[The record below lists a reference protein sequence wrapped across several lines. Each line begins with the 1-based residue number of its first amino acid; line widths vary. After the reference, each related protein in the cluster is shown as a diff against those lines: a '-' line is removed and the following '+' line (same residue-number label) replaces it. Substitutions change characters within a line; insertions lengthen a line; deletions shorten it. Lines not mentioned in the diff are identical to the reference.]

1 MSTPLTDRVEQVTQK
16 EAMARIGRLVRES
29 AQARNRAMAEFER
42 RMRELW
48 GVDIRAARLA
58 PPTLTGGERDTRCV
72 SSVKSTY
79 VVKDGKLC
87 EQLVRHPK
95 NGQFA
100 FIDQLTFVLDKKSF
114 ARLFEQQNEQ
124 VDDEGIVINAA
135 FWLREIF
142 GFTISHNREKS
153 ANFYSSSY
161 NIGNHEISYG
171 LVCIGGGLN
180 QSNENT
186 ICIELTATGLQ
197 AALNGWEHRLYRFS
211 QMQEVTGFRYT
222 RVDLAVD
229 FLSGEYTV
237 DDALKAYYSGNFNN
251 SIVPPRIRKEGD
263 DWDNP
268 TQNGRTLYIGT
279 RESSRL
285 LRFYEKGKQLGDK
298 CSPWVRAELEMRNRD
313 LIIPLDIVIHAG
325 DYYFAQYP
333 ELGRIYQTIFS
344 KQTEVSRKV
353 QSNKIKQRIMQ
364 MNVEHVIKY
373 LRQQASR
380 AINYLIEEGKT
391 DSQIIGLFDLNAPM
405 PKKVHPGQYFA
416 QLLNID
422 YISDKFSQPVCGYD
436 GALPWPTHQTV
447 T

>member
-1 MSTPLTDRVEQVTQK
+1 MS
-16 EAMARIGRLVRES
+16 G
-29 AQARNRAMAEFER
+29 
-42 RMRELW
+42 
-48 GVDIRAARLA
+48 
-58 PPTLTGGERDTRCV
+58 
-72 SSVKSTY
+72 VKSTL
-79 VVKDGKLC
+79 VLKNGKLR
-87 EQLVRHPK
+87 EQLIRYGK
-95 NGQFA
+95 CGQFA
-100 FIDQLTFVLDKKSF
+100 FIDQLTFVLNKQSF
-114 ARLFEQQNEQ
+114 VNLMTDTKVIEE
-124 VDDEGIVINAA
+124 VDDFTIVQAAA
-135 FWLREIF
+135 FWLYEIF
-142 GFTISHNREKS
+142 GFTVSHNREKS

-161 NIGNHEISYG
+161 NIGNHDISYG
-171 LVCIGGGLN
+171 VVCIGGGIN
-180 QSNENT
+180 QNNQDT

-197 AALNGWEHRLYRFS
+197 AAFDGWEHRLYRFS

-222 RVDLAVD
+222 RVDIAVD
-229 FLSGEYTV
+229 FLSGEYSV
-237 DDALKAYYSGNFNN
+237 DDALKAFYSGGFTN

-268 TQNGRTLYIGT
+268 TQNGRTVYIGT

-298 CSPWVRAELEMRNRD
+298 YSPWVRAELEMRNRD

-325 DYYFAQYP
+325 DYFFAQYP
-333 ELGRIYQTIFS
+333 ELGRIYQTHF
-344 KQTEVSRKV
+344 QRLPEANRKV

-380 AINYLIEEGKT
+380 SVNYLIQEGKT
-391 DSQIIGLFDLNAPM
+391 DSEIISLFDLGVPI

-422 YISDKFSQPVCGYD
+422 YIEDKFHQPVCGYD